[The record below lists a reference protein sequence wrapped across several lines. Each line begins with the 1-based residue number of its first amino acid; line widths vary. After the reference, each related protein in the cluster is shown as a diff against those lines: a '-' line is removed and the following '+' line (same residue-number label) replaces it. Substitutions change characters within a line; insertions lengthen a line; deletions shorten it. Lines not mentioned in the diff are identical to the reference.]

1 MLLRP
6 KKMLLCKGT
15 FNTVLPFSFN
25 EVLVP
30 DSALVCL
37 LSLCVYSP
45 LGDKFYVFF
54 FFLCLMTSKFL
65 SPDFF
70 PRDFILIHN
79 YSLTISPWM
88 SDIHLKLNMSKFRFP
103 FFVLSKL
110 ACLVAFCVLLSGNS
124 VLPAALDKTLRPSSA
139 PCALY
144 LPHQQIL
151 LVLTLRYIEK

>member
-1 MLLRP
+1 MLLLP

-15 FNTVLPFSFN
+15 FNTVLPFSLN

-30 DSALVCL
+30 DSALGCL
-37 LSLCVYSP
+37 LYVYSP

-54 FFLCLMTSKFL
+54 FFFFFLCLMTFKFL

-70 PRDFILIHN
+70 PRDFILKHS

-88 SDIHLKLNMSKFRFP
+88 SNIHLKLNTSKFKFP

-124 VLPAALDKTLRPSSA
+124 VLPAALDKKP
-139 PCALY
+139 
-144 LPHQQIL
+144 
-151 LVLTLRYIEK
+151 

>member
-1 MLLRP
+1 MKCWSQTQLLD
-6 KKMLLCKGT
+6 
-15 FNTVLPFSFN
+15 VFSMCIHP
-25 EVLVP
+25 LVINFM
-30 DSALVCL
+30 S
-37 LSLCVYSP
+37 SS
-45 LGDKFYVFF
+45 FFF
-54 FFLCLMTSKFL
+54 FFLCLMTFKFL

-79 YSLTISPWM
+79 YSLTVSPWM
-88 SDIHLKLNMSKFRFP
+88 SNIHLKLNTSKFKFP